1 LPIAT
6 PRALQTESAA
16 ERLKNLLAAK
26 PDAVGIRV
34 GIKTRKW
41 SLLSH
46 GAAGIHDRRGTV
58 GIHPCCRCI
67 ESLRF
72 IPLAGG
78 CNGQSYTMN
87 YAAEKSA
94 KDEEVVAKGVR
105 VLIEPAALMKVVG
118 TTMDWKE
125 DDLSAQF
132 VFSNP
137 NAKSV
142 CGCGESFNT

>member
-1 LPIAT
+1 
-6 PRALQTESAA
+6 
-16 ERLKNLLAAK
+16 
-26 PDAVGIRV
+26 
-34 GIKTRKW
+34 
-41 SLLSH
+41 
-46 GAAGIHDRRGTV
+46 
-58 GIHPCCRCI
+58 
-67 ESLRF
+67 
-72 IPLAGG
+72 
-78 CNGQSYTMN
+78 MN